1 MAKAPARDLRRKTR
15 REALAHIRARFIG
28 GVYPRLTVLA
38 FVGLSGAAAVGV
50 SAGLFRLGLEQLGYR
65 YAVATIAGYAV
76 FLLLIRIWIAFLRP
90 KHSPDSLDYVPD
102 LPMRDATV
110 GDGSVGF
117 SGGSSG
123 GGGASGGWGSPAD
136 GGGPHI
142 PLPDVDADEAWPVVA
157 AVMVAAVVLL
167 GAVVATLYVVYYA
180 PVLLAEIALD
190 AALVTGIYRR
200 LRRQDARHWLG
211 SAIRHTWRPALVIL
225 VSLFVLGTV
234 LQWTNPSMRTIG
246 DVLR

>member
-1 MAKAPARDLRRKTR
+1 MAKAPGRDLRRKTR
-15 REALAHIRARFIG
+15 REALAQIRARFIG

-38 FVGLSGAAAVGV
+38 FVGLSGAAALGV
-50 SAGLFRLGLEQLGYR
+50 SAGLFRLGMEQLGYR

-76 FLLLIRIWIAFLRP
+76 FLLLIRIWIAFFRP
-90 KHSPDSLDYVPD
+90 RESPDVLDLLPDVPISD
-102 LPMRDATV
+102 PSV
-110 GDGSVGF
+110 GDAPVGF

-123 GGGASGGWGSPAD
+123 GGGASVSWGSHPD
-136 GGGPHI
+136 GAPNI
-142 PLPDVDADEAWPVVA
+142 PLPDIDADEAWPVVVA
-157 AVMVAAVVLL
+157 AIVAAVVLL

-211 SAIRHTWRPALVIL
+211 SAIGHTWKPALVIM
-225 VSLFVLGTV
+225 VCLFVLGTV
-234 LQWTNPSMRTIG
+234 LQWANPSMRTIG